1 MESIDLSTA
10 QYKYTDTKYLFDL
23 RTSLLMVPHESNVN
37 ILLGNVKTKIYTV
50 FVRTWATRYLFL
62 RYLTGRGIISYG
74 WFRFFCRRVYQR
86 AHPRMSSF
94 HSRGKL

>member
-50 FVRTWATRYLFL
+50 FVRT
-62 RYLTGRGIISYG
+62 
-74 WFRFFCRRVYQR
+74 
-86 AHPRMSSF
+86 
-94 HSRGKL
+94 